1 MCVFIGKLLAALLIV
16 STFAFV
22 ACGGEDEPSPEE
34 AQANLCT
41 SLDELQT
48 QVTGLTDLGLNSTME
63 DIEDQLGAIQ
73 DAFDEVVDDA
83 QEVAD
88 VETQALGDA
97 LDSLETTIGDIGDG
111 TTIADA
117 LSAIQDELTSLA
129 SAWQELFTSAS
140 C

>member
-1 MCVFIGKLLAALLIV
+1 MVLGKLLATLVIV
-16 STFAFV
+16 SSLALV
-22 ACGGEDEPSPEE
+22 ACGGDDDEPSPEE

-41 SLDELQT
+41 SLDDLQT
-48 QVTGLTDLGLNSTME
+48 QVTALTDLGLNSTMD
-63 DIEDQLGAIQ
+63 DIEDTLGSIQ
-73 DAFDEVVDDA
+73 DAFDEVVDAA

-97 LDSLETTIGDIGDG
+97 LDSLETTISDIGDG

-117 LSAIQDELTSLA
+117 LSAIQDELTTLA
-129 SAWQELFTSAS
+129 SAWQELFTSAE